1 MRDNIVE
8 LWNTQSAVAM
18 VPTDL
23 VGGLFNHARTIGTG
37 WGWDSGLIRN
47 TKDVFNYHGISVREH
62 EFGLSVDGYIGQ
74 LHTLEK
80 FINTY
85 AEHFKSGS
93 MFVADN
99 NEKGLRFVYNILNG
113 VVTRTEHVL

>member
-8 LWNTQSAVAM
+8 LWNTKATVAM
-18 VPTDL
+18 VPGARL
-23 VGGLFNHARTIGTG
+23 GNMYKHAESIGTG
-37 WGWDSGLIRN
+37 WGWDSGLITD

-74 LHTLEK
+74 LYTLEK

-113 VVTRTEHVL
+113 VVTKTEHVL